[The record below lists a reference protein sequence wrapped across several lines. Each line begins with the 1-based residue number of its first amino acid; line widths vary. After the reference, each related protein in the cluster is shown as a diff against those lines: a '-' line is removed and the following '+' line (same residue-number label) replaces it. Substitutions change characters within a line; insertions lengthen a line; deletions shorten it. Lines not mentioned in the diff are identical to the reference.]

1 MKGHPLRRTAQIASC
16 VIAALI
22 CLQVGGTPV
31 RAEADA
37 NPVVI
42 RYLNDRGYVPP
53 YEIADALGFFKGT
66 GIRFEAKGDSPGG
79 PQALAALAS
88 GSVDVVGAATPA
100 IINAIAGGAK
110 ILCIMPRAGVSKDV
124 NSKFFVLDS
133 SGIKAA
139 TDIKDKSIAV
149 NTLGAHLDYT
159 IREYLRIHGL
169 NKDDVKLVTVAG
181 PQLDETLRHGQADVV
196 AVGG

>member
-1 MKGHPLRRTAQIASC
+1 MKRRALRLTAQAMSSL
-16 VIAALI
+16 VLGMI
-22 CLQVGGTPV
+22 CLQFGGSPV
-31 RAEADA
+31 RAAADA

-53 YEIADALGFFKGT
+53 YEIADALGFFEGT
-66 GIRFEAKGDSPGG
+66 GIRFESEGDLPGG

-100 IINAIAGGAK
+100 IINAIASGAK

-133 SGIKAA
+133 SSIKAA
-139 TDIKDKSIAV
+139 PDLKGKSIAV

-159 IREYLRIHGL
+159 IREYLIPRPKQGRRE
-169 NKDDVKLVTVAG
+169 AG
-181 PQLDETLRHGQADVV
+181 NGPRTAARRDIAP
-196 AVGG
+196 